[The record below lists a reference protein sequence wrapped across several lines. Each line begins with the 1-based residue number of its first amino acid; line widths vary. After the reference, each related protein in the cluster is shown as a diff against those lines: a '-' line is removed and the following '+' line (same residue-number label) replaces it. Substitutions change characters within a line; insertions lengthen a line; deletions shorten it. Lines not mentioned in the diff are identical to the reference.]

1 MKKSTFILFGI
12 MLLKIVMQFII
23 ISPAYDLHRDEYLY
37 LAEANHL
44 AFGFIEVPPVTAL
57 FAWLIKLFG
66 NSVFLVKLL
75 PAIFG
80 ALMIAVTWKTVEEI
94 GGNIYAQVL
103 ASVSLLFSAFLRI
116 NMLFQPNSLD
126 SLCWT
131 FLFFLLIK
139 WINTRQ
145 TKYLYYFAVSIAFTF
160 LNKYS
165 VIFFIPSLFIALLLS
180 PYRTLFIHKHFYF
193 ALLLA
198 LLLIT
203 PNIIWQIQYGVPFFH
218 HMLALRKDQLEN
230 MSRMDFLNDQ
240 LLFFI
245 GAIYVVI
252 TGFFAVLITY
262 NKKYR
267 IVFLTVFFT
276 FALFIYFKAKG
287 YYAIALYPVLIAF
300 GSVAIERFLMK
311 WNSIAVS
318 ILRVTFIVIPVLLF
332 VPFFNVAFPVLA
344 PQEIAKNNEKFAD
357 LGMLRWEDGEN
368 HTLPQDFA
376 DMLGWKGLAIKTE
389 KVWNTIPENEKANT
403 LIITDNYGEA
413 GAINYY
419 TNGKLTAHSSEASFA
434 LWLPEDMVVKNVI
447 SIGDASDSTTLSYFH
462 HSIKVDSITN
472 SYAREYNTGIYIL
485 YGANPKFHKD
495 IWLPYVKE
503 SRDFYKYFK

>member
-1 MKKSTFILFGI
+1 
-12 MLLKIVMQFII
+12 
-23 ISPAYDLHRDEYLY
+23 
-37 LAEANHL
+37 
-44 AFGFIEVPPVTAL
+44 
-57 FAWLIKLFG
+57 
-66 NSVFLVKLL
+66 
-75 PAIFG
+75 
-80 ALMIAVTWKTVEEI
+80 
-94 GGNIYAQVL
+94 
-103 ASVSLLFSAFLRI
+103 
-116 NMLFQPNSLD
+116 
-126 SLCWT
+126 
-131 FLFFLLIK
+131 
-139 WINTRQ
+139 
-145 TKYLYYFAVSIAFTF
+145 
-160 LNKYS
+160 
-165 VIFFIPSLFIALLLS
+165 
-180 PYRTLFIHKHFYF
+180 
-193 ALLLA
+193 
-198 LLLIT
+198 
-203 PNIIWQIQYGVPFFH
+203 
-218 HMLALRKDQLEN
+218 
-230 MSRMDFLNDQ
+230 
-240 LLFFI
+240 
-245 GAIYVVI
+245 VVI

-318 ILRVTFIVIPVLLF
+318 ILHVTFIVIPVLLF